1 MSQIT
6 THVLDTATGL
16 PASNLAITLFAQQP
30 DGQFIALNS
39 GITNSDGRLPGL
51 LADDVV
57 LAEGTYKVLFETRAY
72 HEAQQQDCFYPY
84 AEVVFSIPGDGQ
96 HYHIPL
102 LLSPYGYSTYR
113 GS

>member
-6 THVLDTATGL
+6 THILDTARGC
-16 PASNLAITLFAQQP
+16 PAEGVMIRLFVAVDDGWGELA
-30 DGQFIALNS
+30 N
-39 GITNSDGRLPGL
+39 GITNGDGRVAGL
-51 LADDVV
+51 LENDRV
-57 LAEGTYKVLFETRAY
+57 LPEGTYRAHFEVSGYFRNRG
-72 HEAQQQDCFYPY
+72 HKHFYPY
-84 AEVVFSIPGDGQ
+84 VDVVFNIDGDGQ

>member
-6 THVLDTATGL
+6 THVLDTARGC
-16 PASNLAITLFAQQP
+16 PAEGIEISLFA
-30 DGQFIALNS
+30 DGNPTAMAS
-39 GITNSDGRLPGL
+39 GITNADGRVATL
-51 LADDVV
+51 LTDDVV
-57 LAEGTYKVLFETRAY
+57 LAAGTYRVHFALEAY
-72 HEAQQQDCFYPY
+72 LKASGADVFYPY
-84 AEVVFSIPGDGQ
+84 ADVVFTIPADGQ

>member
-16 PASNLAITLFAQQP
+16 PASNLAITLFAENN
-30 DGQFIALNS
+30 GEFTKLN
-39 GITNSDGRLPGL
+39 GGVTNEDGRLPGL

-57 LAEGTYKVLFETRAY
+57 LAAGTYKVLFETKAY
-72 HEAQQQDCFYPY
+72 HQANNQDVFYPY

-102 LLSPYGYSTYR
+102 LLSPFGYSTYR